1 MEGWK
6 FHIVRMDK
14 FLLRGSRS
22 FLRRR
27 VEGRFDLDHEAFE
40 QALPKAKG
48 RGLRRALSMTFVL

>member
-27 VEGRFDLDHEAFE
+27 VEGRFDLEAFE